1 MFFGRRAVKKI
12 YFIFMNKVKILWVDD
27 EIDLLKIH
35 ILFLKEKG
43 YDVVTANNGDD
54 AIALVHENHFDIIF
68 LDEHMPGLSGLE
80 TLDLIKSIY
89 PTIPLVM
96 ITKSEEENIMDRA
109 IGAKISDYLIKPVN
123 PNQILLTIKKNV
135 DTKRLITE
143 KTTTDYRTEF
153 SKISMQINECQ
164 HFEDWVELYKKL
176 IYWELEL
183 DESEDDTLDEVLKL
197 QKEEAGNAF
206 VKFIKKNYT
215 SWLKQTP
222 EKRPLLSVDIFRK
235 KIFPELKEKKTV
247 MIIIDNLRF
256 DQWKVLQPSIR
267 EFYRLEEETVYS
279 GILPTA
285 TQYAR
290 NAMFAGL
297 MPADIAKLHP
307 DLWVFDEEEGGKNL
321 HEKILLEHQM
331 KRNRIEQKFYYDK
344 VMNNKAGEKLVEN
357 INALLENQLAVIV
370 YNFVDMLSHARTE
383 SQMIRELAN
392 DEAAYRSLTQTW
404 FEHSSL
410 FNLLK
415 TLSNRDVKVV
425 ITTDHGTIR
434 VNNAIKIIGDKKVT
448 TNLRY
453 KQGKNLNYNPK
464 EVLELGSPEEL
475 KLPKSFLSS
484 KYIFA
489 MNKDF
494 FAYKNNFNYY
504 VKYYKDTFQH
514 GGVSLEEMLIPLI
527 VLKPKAV

>member
-1 MFFGRRAVKKI
+1 MA
-12 YFIFMNKVKILWVDD
+12 KILWVDD

-35 ILFLKEKG
+35 ILFLEEKG
-43 YDVVTANNGDD
+43 HEVVTANNGDD
-54 AIALVHENHFDIIF
+54 ALELVHKNHFDIIF

-96 ITKSEEENIMDRA
+96 ITKSDEENIMDKA

-123 PNQILLTIKKNV
+123 PNQILLSIKKNV

-143 KTTTDYRTEF
+143 KTTTDYRSEF
-153 SKISMQINECQ
+153 SKISMKINECQ
-164 HFEDWVELYKKL
+164 SFEEWADLYKKL
-176 IYWELEL
+176 VYWELEL
-183 DESEDDTLDEVLKL
+183 EQSGDNTMDEVLKM

-215 SWLKQTP
+215 QWFENNP
-222 EKRPLLSVDIFRK
+222 EERPLLSTDIFKK
-235 KIFPELKEKKTV
+235 KIFPYLDKQKTV
-247 MIIIDNLRF
+247 VILIDNLRF
-256 DQWKVLQPSIR
+256 DQWKMLQPLIR
-267 EFYRLEEETVYS
+267 EFYHLEEETIYS
-279 GILPTA
+279 SILPTA

-297 MPADIAKLHP
+297 MPASIEKKYP
-307 DLWVFDEEEGGKNL
+307 DLWVYDEDEGGKNL
-321 HEKILLEHQM
+321 HEKVLLEEQM
-331 KRNRIEQKFYYDK
+331 KRNGLPAKFYYDK
-344 VMNNKAGEKLVEN
+344 VMNNKAGERLVEN
-357 INALLENQLAVIV
+357 INKVLENPLAVIV

-383 SQMIRELAN
+383 SKMIRELAN

-410 FNLLK
+410 FDLMK
-415 TLSNRDVKVV
+415 ALSEENVRLV

-434 VNNAIKIIGDKKVT
+434 VDNAVKIIGDKKVT

-464 EVLELGSPEEL
+464 EVVELGTPEEL
-475 KLPKSFLSS
+475 HLPKSFLSS

-489 MNKDF
+489 ANKDF
-494 FAYKNNFNYY
+494 FAYRNNFNYY

-514 GGVSLEEMLIPLI
+514 GGISLEEMLIPLI
-527 VLKPKAV
+527 VLTPKSV